1 MFQYFSLIPIISVD
15 KEIDAKQVS
24 LFDMRYNGCIL
35 PDWYH
40 HGIFSFFR
48 FPLIS
53 FSDENESLLRYQVK
67 KKRFLCYK
75 KAHAYVFNIKSTK
88 LIEESLNAK
97 S

>member
-40 HGIFSFFR
+40 HGIFS
-48 FPLIS
+48 LIS